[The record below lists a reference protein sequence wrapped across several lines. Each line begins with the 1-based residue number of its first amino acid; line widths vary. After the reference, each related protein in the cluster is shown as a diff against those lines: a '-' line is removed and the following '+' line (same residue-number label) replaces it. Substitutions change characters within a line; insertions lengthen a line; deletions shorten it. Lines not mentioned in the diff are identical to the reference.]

1 MRDEVQRYRMT
12 FKCNDCQRVFK
23 KVTSNVNLQSA
34 PCPDCKTKNKKLKL
48 FKVGDGPIPSTEPTT
63 PRAVPQVF
71 PNTIY
76 KCKACDRVTKIYEDV
91 GETALTACPACDSP
105 EIQYRGKI
113 SHDVPSSSGNSIKA
127 IDMTAEIVM
136 QDYKISD
143 LKSDVRPGESMAPK
157 LDPGRQ
163 MVADNMF
170 GNKKRQMAAI
180 DVAKG
185 RIVPVEGGFN
195 MGRAVRSAMA
205 GSLRA
210 DGIDPVARISP
221 AHKPRVI
228 IEAGDGVNGAK
239 AR

>member
-91 GETALTACPACDSP
+91 GETALTACPCCGTTVGLEGKAFACQPCYDRHKSRFP
-105 EIQYRGKI
+105 FRIEDYDDPAQLRGKFRDATRLAPSGVVLPKPALRGKI
-113 SHDVPSSSGNSIKA
+113 LLP
-127 IDMTAEIVM
+127 
-136 QDYKISD
+136 
-143 LKSDVRPGESMAPK
+143 L
-157 LDPGRQ
+157 L
-163 MVADNMF
+163 
-170 GNKKRQMAAI
+170 
-180 DVAKG
+180 
-185 RIVPVEGGFN
+185 VERE
-195 MGRAVRSAMA
+195 RAVVSVDRD
-205 GSLRA
+205 RT
-210 DGIDPVARISP
+210 
-221 AHKPRVI
+221 
-228 IEAGDGVNGAK
+228 
-239 AR
+239 